1 MLSDL
6 DVTVGGVGGGLRM
19 VPWCDALWAED
30 LALARTLPNMKVL
43 APADK
48 VERSLIA
55 QFWRDTDRGVRLN
68 RGGEQDASREVMNQ
82 PFWVRECGASRY
94 GWCVVCD
101 RQYSGSW
108 ARRCAV
114 AGAGV
119 SLSGRCAT
127 LKPFDTDLVLNRLD
141 KNILRSKSTIH
152 GASVKP
158 LPVIAEAV
166 CQFL

>member
-1 MLSDL
+1 MVRAGTDGVLFATGNIL
-6 DVTVGGVGGGLRM
+6 EVGLAA
-19 VPWCDALWAED
+19 AL
-30 LALARTLPNMKVL
+30 
-43 APADK
+43 
-48 VERSLIA
+48 
-55 QFWRDTDRGVRLN
+55 
-68 RGGEQDASREVMNQ
+68 
-82 PFWVRECGASRY
+82 
-94 GWCVVCD
+94 
-101 RQYSGSW
+101 
-108 ARRCAV
+108 V

-127 LKPFDTDLVLNRLD
+127 LKPFDTDLVLNRFE